1 MNGITIL
8 GLVAATFTT
17 ISFLPQVI
25 KCWKTKRTKDISFPA
40 FILLF
45 IGGSLW
51 LTYGLLIQDLPVII
65 ANAIVDVLIVI
76 ILLLKLKY
84 G

>member
-1 MNGITIL
+1 MNPITTL
-8 GLVAATFTT
+8 GLIAAAFTT

-45 IGGSLW
+45 VGGSLW
-51 LTYGLLIQDLPVII
+51 LTYGILIHDFPVIL